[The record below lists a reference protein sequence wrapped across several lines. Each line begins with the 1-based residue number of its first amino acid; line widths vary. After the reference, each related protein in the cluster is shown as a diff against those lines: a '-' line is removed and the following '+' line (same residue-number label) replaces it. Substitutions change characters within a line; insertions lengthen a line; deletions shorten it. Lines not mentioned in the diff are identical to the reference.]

1 MNYLPTLIH
10 RPSSR
15 LAAISLLLT
24 SGLIPPTIAASAEGD
39 ITAVSSR
46 VSEDYIRTKN
56 ADGTYPREFYAF
68 GPGGLWNSSMRDA
81 SIDKLKFIDV
91 ARTIALPLA
100 DKNYLPSKDPAQ
112 TKLLIMVYW
121 GTTAG
126 TKDSVAVGNFKPDA
140 GANLGA
146 IQQAAQSGSRNTA
159 ATGGGLNDASLAIAL
174 ASNRWRD
181 IADAKNASMLGYDSE
196 GVIGT
201 DYGRGLRL
209 TALHVKV
216 DDLVEEIEDNRYFVV
231 LMAYDFQLMWKEKKH
246 KLLWETRYSLRQ
258 RGNNFDEQLA
268 AMSQYASRYFGQ
280 SSNGLVRKP
289 LPKESVRLDEL
300 KILGVEPEKK

>member
-1 MNYLPTLIH
+1 MKFPPTLVN
-10 RPSSR
+10 RSASL
-15 LAAISLLLT
+15 LAAVGLLLT
-24 SGLIPPTIAASAEGD
+24 NFLVSPVMGASAEGD

-46 VSEDYIRTKN
+46 VSDDYLRTKRT
-56 ADGTYPREFYAF
+56 DGTYPPEFYAF
-68 GPGGLWNSSMRDA
+68 GPGGLWNGSMRDA

-100 DKNYLPSKDPAQ
+100 DKNYLPSKDPAR

-146 IQQAAQSGSRNTA
+146 IQQAAQSGSRDTA
-159 ATGGGLNDASLAIAL
+159 ATGGGLNDASLALAL

-216 DDLVEEIEDNRYFVV
+216 DDLVEEIEENRYFVV

-246 KLLWETRYSLRQ
+246 KLLWETRYSIRQ
-258 RGNNFDEQLA
+258 RGNSFDEQLA
-268 AMSQYASRYFGQ
+268 AMSHYASRYFGQ

-289 LPKESVRLDEL
+289 LPKESIRLDEL
-300 KILGVEPEKK
+300 KILGVEPDTK